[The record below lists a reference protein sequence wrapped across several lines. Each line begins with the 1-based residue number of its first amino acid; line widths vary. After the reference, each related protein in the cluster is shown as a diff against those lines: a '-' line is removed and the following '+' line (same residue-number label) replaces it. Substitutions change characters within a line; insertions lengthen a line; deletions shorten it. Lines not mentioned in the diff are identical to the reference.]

1 MLVGMKRFS
10 FPFPAPFAALSLWLA
25 LALPAVGS
33 ERDAVFA
40 RTIDELFPKLVE
52 TRRHLHANPE
62 LSNEEEDTA
71 AYVAKRLTELGLE
84 VQTGVAKHGI
94 VALLHGKGG
103 KSDRCVALR
112 ADMDALPI
120 TQLSSKPYRSRNPG
134 VMHACGHD
142 VHTTVALGVA
152 EVLTKHQDHFSGT
165 VKFLFQPAEEGMPI
179 DFKDDWGAKQMV
191 AEGAMENP
199 RPEAVFA
206 LHCRPTITPK
216 GADLETTR
224 YLEAGQFSY
233 ASGYDSANSDTF
245 EVVIKGTMAHGSA
258 PQRGVDAIT
267 VAAEAITALQTIR
280 SRRTD
285 TRQPLVLTIGTIQ
298 GGQRHNILADEVRF
312 TGTVRTY
319 DEAFRDSVVK
329 MMYQILDGITAA
341 HGASH
346 TLDYRKGYPSVYND
360 PKLVEATLPTLRRI
374 AGDANVI
381 ESIPGMGGED
391 FSNFAKV
398 SPGFYFRLGVSNE
411 AKGIKGEIH
420 TPAFDVDE
428 ECLKAG
434 VAGMAGVICDFLS
447 DGK

>member
-1 MLVGMKRFS
+1 MLSGMKRF
-10 FPFPAPFAALSLWLA
+10 PLPTPARLAVLPLWLA
-25 LALPAVGS
+25 LAHAASGS
-33 ERDAVFA
+33 ERDDAFA

-62 LSNEEEDTA
+62 LSNEEENSAT
-71 AYVAKRLTELGLE
+71 YVTKRLTELGLE

-94 VALLHGKGG
+94 VALLKGKAGA
-103 KSDRCVALR
+103 SEHCVALR

-152 EVLTKHQDHFSGT
+152 EVLRNHQDQFSGT

-199 RPEAVFA
+199 RPAAIFA

-216 GADLETTR
+216 GADLATKR

-233 ASGYDSANSDTF
+233 TSGYDSANSDTF

-285 TRQPLVLTIGTIQ
+285 TQQPLVLTIGTIR

-319 DEAFRDSVVK
+319 DEAFRDSVRK
-329 MMYQILDGITAA
+329 MMTQILDGITAA
-341 HGASH
+341 HGATH
-346 TLDYRKGYPSVYND
+346 ILDYRTGYPSVYND

-374 AGDANVI
+374 AGQANVI

-391 FSNFAKV
+391 FSHFAKV
-398 SPGFYFRLGVSNE
+398 SPGFYFRLGVANE
-411 AKGIKGEIH
+411 ANGILGEIH

-428 ECLKAG
+428 QCLKTG
-434 VAGMAGVICDFLS
+434 VAGMAAVICDFL
-447 DGK
+447 DAVR

>member
-1 MLVGMKRFS
+1 MKRIL
-10 FPFPAPFAALSLWLA
+10 FPVPAPSAALFLLLA
-25 LALPAVGS
+25 LAHPVAGS

-40 RTIDELFPKLVE
+40 KTIEELFPKLVE

-62 LSNEEEDTA
+62 LSNEEEKTT

-84 VQTGVAKHGI
+84 VKTGVAKHGI
-94 VALLHGKGG
+94 VALLHGSAAE
-103 KSDRCVALR
+103 SDRCVALR

-120 TQLSSKPYRSRNPG
+120 TQLSSKPYRSQNPG

-152 EVLTKHQDHFSGT
+152 EVLSKHQD
-165 VKFLFQPAEEGMPI
+165 
-179 DFKDDWGAKQMV
+179 
-191 AEGAMENP
+191 
-199 RPEAVFA
+199 
-206 LHCRPTITPK
+206 
-216 GADLETTR
+216 
-224 YLEAGQFSY
+224 QFS
-233 ASGYDSANSDTF
+233 
-245 EVVIKGTMAHGSA
+245 
-258 PQRGVDAIT
+258 
-267 VAAEAITALQTIR
+267 
-280 SRRTD
+280 
-285 TRQPLVLTIGTIQ
+285 
-298 GGQRHNILADEVRF
+298 
-312 TGTVRTY
+312 GTVRTY
-319 DEAFRDSVVK
+319 DEAFRDSVTQ

-374 AGDANVI
+374 AGEANVI

-391 FSNFAKV
+391 FSHFAKV

-428 ECLKAG
+428 ECLKTG

-447 DGK
+447 GGK